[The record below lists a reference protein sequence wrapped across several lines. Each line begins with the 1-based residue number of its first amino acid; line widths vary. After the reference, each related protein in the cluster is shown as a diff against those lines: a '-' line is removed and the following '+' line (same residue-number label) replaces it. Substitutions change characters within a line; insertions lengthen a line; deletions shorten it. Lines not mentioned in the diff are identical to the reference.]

1 MTEDFYDVLGVSR
14 DASADEI
21 KQAYRK
27 KAAEYHPD
35 VSDETDAE
43 EKFKKVKKA
52 KEVLTDDE
60 KRSAYDRLGHDRFEE
75 AEKRGGFDG
84 RGGGGAGGGG
94 PFGGGGGGPFGGAG
108 GGGPFGGSGG
118 GGGGINDIFEQFF
131 GGGGQGRGGQRGP
144 RPGRDLRMELELDL
158 EESFDGVT
166 KEVSIT
172 RPSRCG
178 TCDGEGHPPDAD
190 SETCSECGGQG
201 RVTRV
206 QQTPFGRMQQTGE
219 CPRCDGAGEIYDETC
234 SDCGGD
240 GIVRED
246 VTMRVDIPAG
256 INTGQTIRREGE
268 GAPGE
273 PGARNGDLLIDV
285 TVREHEDFER
295 DGDDLYY
302 RLPVSFPQATFGD
315 EVDVDVFGED
325 VAVEIPAGTQSGEQ
339 FRERGAGMP
348 RTHRRGRG
356 SLVVQVQV
364 VTPDPGELNDEQRE
378 ALEAYAEAGGEEIE
392 IADGFWQKIKN
403 TF

>member
-1 MTEDFYDVLGVSR
+1 MTEDFYDALGVSR
-14 DASADEI
+14 DASEDEI
-21 KQAYRK
+21 KRAYRK

-35 VSDETDAE
+35 VSDAEDAE

-52 KEVLTDDE
+52 KEVLTDEE
-60 KRSAYDRLGHDRFEE
+60 KRQAYDRLGHERFEQ

-84 RGGGGAGGGG
+84 PGGAGGAGGAGG
-94 PFGGGGGGPFGGAG
+94 PFGGGAGGPFGGAG
-108 GGGPFGGSGG
+108 GGGA
-118 GGGGINDIFEQFF
+118 GGINDIFEQFF
-131 GGGGQGRGGQRGP
+131 GGGGQGGQRGP
-144 RPGRDLRMELELDL
+144 RPGRDLRMELELEL
-158 EESFDGVT
+158 EEAFEGVT

-172 RPSRCG
+172 RPSRCDG
-178 TCDGEGHPPDAD
+178 CDGEGHPPEATA
-190 SETCSECGGQG
+190 ETCPECHGEG

-219 CPRCDGAGEIYDETC
+219 CPRCDGAGELYDETC
-234 SDCGGD
+234 SECRGD

-246 VTMRVDIPAG
+246 VTMRVDIPEG
-256 INTGQTIRREGE
+256 IKTGQTIRREGE

-285 TVREHEDFER
+285 RVREHDEFER

-302 RLPVSFPQATFGD
+302 RLPISFPQATFGD
-315 EVDVDVFGED
+315 EVTVDVFGED
-325 VAVEIPAGTQSGEQ
+325 VAVEVPAGTQSGEQ
-339 FRERGAGMP
+339 FRERGAGMA

-364 VTPDPGELNDEQRE
+364 VTPKPSALNE
-378 ALEAYAEAGGEEIE
+378 AQQESLEAFAEAGGEEIE
-392 IADGFWQKIKN
+392 LSEGFWQKIKN